1 MAVGQRQRPA
11 VAGPVGVLDPGDG
24 AGGEERQRGG
34 EVERLTHG
42 EVDGDDTRRRARRA
56 RSGGGRRGARD
67 GDAAN
72 TARTVSLNWRML
84 RKPAAKAIAVNGR
97 SDVSMS
103 TRAVVARWAR
113 AMASGPAPS
122 SSVITRLRWRS
133 L

>member
-1 MAVGQRQRPA
+1 M
-11 VAGPVGVLDPGDG
+11 LDPGDG

-34 EVERLTHG
+34 EVERRTHG
-42 EVDGDDTRRRARRA
+42 EVDGDDARRRRVSGPGSGGAAA
-56 RSGGGRRGARD
+56 RSSD

-84 RKPAAKAIAVNGR
+84 RNPAAKAIAVNGR

-103 TRAVVARWAR
+103 TRAVVARCAR